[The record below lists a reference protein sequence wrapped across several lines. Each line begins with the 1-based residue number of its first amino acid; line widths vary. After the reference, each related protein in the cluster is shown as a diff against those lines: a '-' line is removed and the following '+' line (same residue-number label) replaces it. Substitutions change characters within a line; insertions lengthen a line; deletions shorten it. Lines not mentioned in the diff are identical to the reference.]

1 MKICAYLAFYLL
13 IPMNMAVDYTRYS
26 SLLITLIVVVIY
38 KENLLSSKKVLFILH
53 VIFLLN
59 IITPKYYVWGGD
71 ILYLRDSRIHFIDLL

>member
-1 MKICAYLAFYLL
+1 
-13 IPMNMAVDYTRYS
+13 MNMAVDYTRYS

-71 ILYLRDSRIHFIDLL
+71 ILYLRDSRIHFIDLLGKSFLERGLIK

>member
-1 MKICAYLAFYLL
+1 
-13 IPMNMAVDYTRYS
+13 MNMAVDYTRYS

-59 IITPKYYVWGGD
+59 IITPKYYVWD
-71 ILYLRDSRIHFIDLL
+71 TNILYLRDSKIHFIDILGKNFSERYLIP